1 MTMASYD
8 RPASFRIGRVFGDTF
23 SVLGRNFG
31 LCIGLAVIFS
41 GIPTFLYQLWTGS
54 QVDVA
59 LLSAETGAAPPP
71 AVGATFALAGVVF
84 FIIYMVLAS
93 ILQAALVR
101 ATIEDLNGQRPT
113 FGDALGR
120 GIAVLLPIIGLS
132 ILMYL
137 AIGIGFALL
146 IIPGIYL
153 LVRWSAAVP
162 ALVHEGLGVFESM
175 KRSSELTK
183 GSRWRIFGLFVILI
197 IAVWALQLAL
207 GLLALTIIPILGT
220 VLATALVAVLSA
232 VTSVIAS
239 IAMAVAYVELR
250 YVKEGTDVQQL
261 AEIFA

>member
-1 MTMASYD
+1 
-8 RPASFRIGRVFGDTF
+8 
-23 SVLGRNFG
+23 
-31 LCIGLAVIFS
+31 
-41 GIPTFLYQLWTGS
+41 
-54 QVDVA
+54 
-59 LLSAETGAAPPP
+59 
-71 AVGATFALAGVVF
+71 
-84 FIIYMVLAS
+84 MVLAS

-101 ATIEDLNGQRPT
+101 ATIEDLNGQQPT

-120 GIAVLLPIIGLS
+120 GIAVLLPILGLS

-137 AIGIGFALL
+137 AIGIGFIFLF
-146 IIPGIYL
+146 IPGLYL
-153 LVRWSAAVP
+153 FVRWSAAVP
-162 ALVHEGLGVFESM
+162 ALVHEGLGVAESM

-197 IAVWALQLAL
+197 IAIWVLQLAL
-207 GLLALTIIPILGT
+207 GLLALAIIPVLGT

-250 YVKEGTDVQQL
+250 YVKEGTDVKQL